1 MSETASTPTSNKG
14 QRPQDLDPPALRRQA
29 VRLARASQ
37 PPWLNVEAA
46 QRMAERLPFIK
57 LQPAR
62 VLDTSPALGASAD
75 LLRQAY
81 PAAEMLWHE
90 DDAALA
96 ERADRDRAPG
106 WWRRLTG
113 APSARV
119 QALPARPEVQ
129 LLWSNMALHAQ
140 AELPTLLA
148 QWQDSLAV
156 GGFIMFSCLGPD
168 SFVELRP
175 LYTAK
180 GWGRPA
186 PDWWDMHDIGDLV
199 LKAGFADPVM
209 DQQRLTLT
217 WASPERLL
225 ADLRALGGNVAPARF
240 QGLRGRRWKAE
251 LLAQLEGLRDREGRL
266 ALSVELVFGH
276 AFKAAPRLTVASET
290 HVSVDAMRASLRQG
304 RRGSEN
310 ADLRSGASPGGV
322 G

>member
-1 MSETASTPTSNKG
+1 MNETASPPTSNKG
-14 QRPQDLDPPALRRQA
+14 RRPQDLDPPALRRQA
-29 VRLARASQ
+29 ARLARAAE
-37 PPWLNVEAA
+37 PPWLNVEVA

-57 LQPAR
+57 LLPAR
-62 VLDTSPALGASAD
+62 VLDASPALGASAD
-75 LLRQAY
+75 LLRKVY
-81 PAAEMLWHE
+81 PGAELLWHE
-90 DDAALA
+90 DVAALA
-96 ERADRDRAPG
+96 ARAEQERVPT

-113 APSARV
+113 ASSGRV
-119 QALPARPEVQ
+119 ESLPPRPEVQ
-129 LLWSNMALHAQ
+129 LLWSNMALHAR
-140 AELPTLLA
+140 ADLPELLS
-148 QWQDSLAV
+148 QWQASLAV
-156 GGFIMFSCLGPD
+156 GGFVMFSCLGPD

-175 LYTAK
+175 LYERQ

-217 WASPERLL
+217 WATPERLL
-225 ADLRALGGNVAPARF
+225 VDLRALGGNVSPARF

-251 LLAQLEGLRDREGRL
+251 LLTQLEGLRDREGRL
-266 ALSVELVFGH
+266 ALTVELVFGH
-276 AFKAAPRLTVASET
+276 AFKAAPRLAVASET

-310 ADLRSGASPGGV
+310 ADLRSGVPPGGV